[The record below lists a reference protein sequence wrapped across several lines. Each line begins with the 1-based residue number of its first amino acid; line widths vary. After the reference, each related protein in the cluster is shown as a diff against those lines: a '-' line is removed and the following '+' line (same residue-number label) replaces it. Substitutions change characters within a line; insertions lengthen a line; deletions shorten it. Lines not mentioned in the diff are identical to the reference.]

1 MNLEYVPL
9 LSRSSNGGNGSGSS
23 SFISYLQEQTGPGW
37 IPVADPQTWV
47 ANQPKSRQVI
57 DTMISS
63 CCNAMD
69 GDQSHLSQEA
79 LLQPV
84 RDMGHSEILRGHF
97 RGTQSFEKGLGF
109 PHRAPELRAWD
120 DVRFKGQGDEM
131 EDLPGEQVSEEQFMD
146 EHGNMITKKI
156 VRKVVRRGKGEDAV
170 QDVSVDGSLQD
181 ANELEV
187 DAEQFMSYAILGRE
201 SSKSSLQ
208 ELSPSPKTSYMD
220 T

>member
-1 MNLEYVPL
+1 MNLEYVL
-9 LSRSSNGGNGSGSS
+9 FLSRSSNGGNGSGSS

-37 IPVADPQTWV
+37 IPVTDPQTWV

-97 RGTQSFEKGLGF
+97 RGTQPFEKGLGF

-120 DVRFKGQGDEM
+120 DVRFKGQ
-131 EDLPGEQVSEEQFMD
+131 VSK
-146 EHGNMITKKI
+146 HGALLLASTNGKKGKPI
-156 VRKVVRRGKGEDAV
+156 PHLALTLKVHQQIFCNYFCDSS
-170 QDVSVDGSLQD
+170 DVSIKAVMKTTFHIACVL
-181 ANELEV
+181 
-187 DAEQFMSYAILGRE
+187 RE
-201 SSKSSLQ
+201 
-208 ELSPSPKTSYMD
+208 Y
-220 T
+220 